1 MTSTPK
7 QEYNIIMKWKLL
19 KLFTRKGEEMAQVKN
34 YSEKDVAFMT
44 EAYTNQP
51 TRDTVDMIAE
61 KLGKNAR
68 SVIAKLSRE
77 GVYVAQPRVTKTGE
91 PVVLKSE
98 FVDRIHK
105 ALGIEIPSIV
115 KATKVDLQRLADH
128 LEAQ

>member
-7 QEYNIIMKWKLL
+7 LEYNIIMKWKLL

-44 EAYTNQP
+44 EAYTNEP

-77 GVYVAQPRVTKTGE
+77 GVYVAQPRMTKTGE

-98 FVDRIHK
+98 FVDRIHT

-115 KATKVDLQRLADH
+115 KATKMDLQKLADH

>member
-1 MTSTPK
+1 
-7 QEYNIIMKWKLL
+7 MKWNLR
-19 KLFTRKGEEMAQVKN
+19 KLFTSDKGEEMATVKN
-34 YSEKDVAFMT
+34 YSEKDVQFAID
-44 EAYTNQP
+44 AYTKEP

-77 GVYVAQPRVTKTGE
+77 GVYVAQPRMTKTGE

-98 FVDRIHK
+98 FVNRIHT
-105 ALGIEIPSIV
+105 ALGIEIPSIA
-115 KATKVDLQRLADH
+115 KATKADLQRLADH